1 MSKKQHPKLK
11 SASGGDQK
19 RNTHNTNNGLEDALA
34 VLWEIIDE
42 STRVMLFIASKAKRI
57 AVILKILRSGPHSYR
72 KDVRYDDA
80 DKAKDKDKYSNL

>member
-11 SASGGDQK
+11 PASGGDQK

-57 AVILKILRSGPHSYR
+57 AVIMKILRSGPHSYR
-72 KDVRYDDA
+72 KNVRYDDA